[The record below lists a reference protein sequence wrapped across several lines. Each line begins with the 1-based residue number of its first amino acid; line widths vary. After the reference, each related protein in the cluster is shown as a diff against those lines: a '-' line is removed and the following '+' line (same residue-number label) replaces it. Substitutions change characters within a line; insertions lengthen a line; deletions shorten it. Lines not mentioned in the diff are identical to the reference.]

1 MKMQKI
7 LLLCLS
13 MLPFTSLHAA
23 VKSNIDAQSL
33 EQKIASLVAHIT
45 QKNEFLNNEGAYT
58 GKRMQIANGHEH
70 DSSLRAEWS
79 WDSLNK
85 EGILDITL
93 STFGELK
100 RAQATTQVHFNSYK
114 ALRDKVEEIAAA
126 LIEAYNKK

>member
-13 MLPFTSLHAA
+13 VLPATSLYAA

-58 GKRMQIANGHEH
+58 GERMQIANGREH

-85 EGILDITL
+85 EGVLDITL